1 MEEYNKVASALRLT
15 ECNLGSRFRGRW
27 LLVLHSTARAEV
39 DLAAMLPVNCVLID
53 ATCIEAHMGPV
64 LSSALRLTIRGR
76 KANAN
81 WSSYDE
87 LLLVDGVGET
97 TAEAIITA
105 RNAGAFNH
113 WADLCERVP
122 QMRIKKIS
130 EDDFEF

>member
-64 LSSALRLTIRGR
+64 LSSARRLMIRGR

-81 WSSYDE
+81 WSSYEE
-87 LLLVDGVGET
+87 LMLVDGIGKA
-97 TAEAIITA
+97 TAKAIIAA
-105 RNAGAFNH
+105 RDAGAFNH
-113 WADLCERVP
+113 WADMCARMP
-122 QMRIKKIS
+122 RMRIKKIS